1 MWLRQ
6 ETSRGIEFPYGP
18 ISDIILVS
26 GVPPFSS
33 IVMAKTGT
41 QKPGPLEPRFAGSQ
55 GVLSQRRVRLPVLAF
70 SCAAIFGASVAHA
83 QDVAEAARQE
93 RARKESQPKR
103 AKHVYTEEDL
113 ARPHILVPEDGAR
126 AEAQRNACTLQKE
139 QEKQKDCPLTSSQN
153 PPANLNADSLAREV
167 PLGDVARKYRR
178 EKELQAQK
186 ELLEKELQALKPKQA
201 SPFHLPIQTP
211 AFATPVLPNRP
222 ADRAPLRPPQSPAGV
237 RRDPFRAMRV
247 QPLIPARPIER
258 ARPAVPSPAV
268 PSPQLKKL
276 SPPVEAV
283 RPEVLARPVNPVPP
297 VQPVHPAQPERIVRS
312 RPVQPALPEAS
323 VRPVQ
328 PVPSVQPLHPAQPE
342 RTASAPIIPSPRS
355 ISVQPGDSLWR
366 LARQNL
372 GRGERWHELLAAN
385 PRIVDPNNIRA
396 GTQIALPAV
405 SASAATP
412 LNIKAKIK
420 AHKGDTLWKL
430 AKANLGK
437 SSYWPCLARANP
449 VILDPNL
456 IYENQ
461 ELLVP
466 QGCVP

>member
-167 PLGDVARKYRR
+167 PLGDMARKYRR

-258 ARPAVPSPAV
+258 ARPVVPSPAV

-297 VQPVHPAQPERIVRS
+297 
-312 RPVQPALPEAS
+312 
-323 VRPVQ
+323 
-328 PVPSVQPLHPAQPE
+328 VQPLHPAQPE